1 MKTCL
6 AKPLRACL
14 LQGPLQALFQVCVSI
29 FFILTP
35 ACVLGAPQVAVS
47 ILPQKYFVEQIAGE
61 LVHVTVMVPPGANP
75 ATYEPRPSQMRELSR
90 AQAYFLIG
98 VPFERTWLKRFRAA
112 NPNMVLVDTARDIRL
127 YPISSNGTSG
137 GMISREIPDPHVWLA
152 PALVLLQA
160 RTILNALVSLYPEQS
175 SLFRKRYRDFCSRLI
190 GLDLS
195 LMEILGT
202 GPKIKGRSRAFMVF
216 HPSWGYFARAY
227 GLKQVAI
234 EHEGKE
240 PKPSQLFGLIKRVK
254 KLGIKM
260 ILVQPQFSQKA
271 ARIISEAT
279 GARIVKADPL
289 AYRWDENL
297 LEVAKMLREG
307 WE

>member
-1 MKTCL
+1 MKTGL
-6 AKPLRACL
+6 AMPLRVCL
-14 LQGPLQALFQVCVSI
+14 LRGPLKILRPLFTSI
-29 FFILTP
+29 FLLLAP
-35 ACVLGAPQVAVS
+35 AHALCAPQVAVS
-47 ILPQKYFVEQIAGE
+47 IVPQRYFVEQIAGG

-75 ATYEPRPSQMRELSR
+75 ATYEPRPSQMRELSM
-90 AQAYFLIG
+90 AQAYFAIG

-112 NPNMVLVDTARDIRL
+112 NPKMMVVDTVKDIRL
-127 YPISSNGTSG
+127 YPISSNGRRA
-137 GMISREIPDPHVWLA
+137 GMASQEIPDPHVWLA

-160 RTILNALVSLYPEQS
+160 RNILNALVSLYPEHATV
-175 SLFRKRYRDFCSRLI
+175 FRKRYRDFSSRLI

-195 LMEILGT
+195 LMETLET
-202 GPKIKGRSRAFMVF
+202 GQKRKGRLRAFMVF

-227 GLKQVAI
+227 GLKQVPI
-234 EHEGKE
+234 EQEGKE
-240 PKPSQLFGLIKRVK
+240 PRPSQLFGLIKRVK
-254 KLGIKM
+254 KLGIKV

-297 LEVAKMLREG
+297 LEVAKTLRES